1 MWRST
6 QSFGLV
12 HLVRWLIGLGCVLFC
27 FVIEIYSLLFDLT
40 LLYCLLYCT
49 ERKRNMEGDK
59 NCDLT
64 PLMAPYLDVH
74 MMSPLL
80 DFLREVS

>member
-1 MWRST
+1 
-6 QSFGLV
+6 
-12 HLVRWLIGLGCVLFC
+12 
-27 FVIEIYSLLFDLT
+27 
-40 LLYCLLYCT
+40 
-49 ERKRNMEGDK
+49 MEGDK